1 MSKNADF
8 CDCPRCGAK
17 NPRRP
22 YWTHCVGCGTSL
34 DGLVR
39 RSESRSRWSEKSD
52 AGGSRGGTQR
62 RLGNLRA
69 AWSSMRAV
77 GVIPLLSS
85 LTALGILAHLL
96 LIHATAGPEWMF
108 VCALF
113 APRAVWLA
121 PSLAC
126 AAVSAWKR
134 RWAWG
139 ATSLTL
145 VAVVLGPLMGGTV
158 PWRRLVD
165 TRPTLGH
172 EATMHVM
179 TLNLGLD
186 GVDTSKL
193 TRLIEREHIDILLFQ
208 EGPPEG
214 ELLGYLK
221 SRMHVASNGLVA
233 SRMPIESESPP
244 LADNSTTE
252 RRYTGHLT
260 RVRLKLPEGGT
271 LAAASV
277 HLPTL
282 RQGFKALAR
291 GEAGV
296 LTRHALWWESE
307 LDRVV
312 ETLREDAATPLIWGG
327 DFNMPAEHPLLAGA
341 AELWPNGFDQAGW
354 GFGYTRPS
362 DWPFARID
370 HILADPRYRFRSCR
384 VGPDV
389 GSDHLPV
396 IAELEWVGR

>member
-1 MSKNADF
+1 
-8 CDCPRCGAK
+8 
-17 NPRRP
+17 
-22 YWTHCVGCGTSL
+22 
-34 DGLVR
+34 
-39 RSESRSRWSEKSD
+39 
-52 AGGSRGGTQR
+52 
-62 RLGNLRA
+62 
-69 AWSSMRAV
+69 MRAV

-96 LIHATAGPEWMF
+96 VIHAAAGPEWMF

-221 SRMHVASNGLVA
+221 SHMHVASNGLVA

-244 LADNSTTE
+244 LEDNSTTE

-271 LAAASV
+271 LA
-277 HLPTL
+277 
-282 RQGFKALAR
+282 
-291 GEAGV
+291 
-296 LTRHALWWESE
+296 
-307 LDRVV
+307 
-312 ETLREDAATPLIWGG
+312 
-327 DFNMPAEHPLLAGA
+327 
-341 AELWPNGFDQAGW
+341 
-354 GFGYTRPS
+354 
-362 DWPFARID
+362 
-370 HILADPRYRFRSCR
+370 
-384 VGPDV
+384 
-389 GSDHLPV
+389 
-396 IAELEWVGR
+396 